1 MADFVSEVGDEKVK
15 SLKKLEL
22 VKGIEPSSSAWK
34 VVGKPNDF
42 NEPCVKWQPKTVLNP
57 PIFATGNEMVR
68 SDTSYG
74 PVFVQRLRA
83 MAFEIDRS
91 QPDHRGKTLT
101 LRGSSARSAGSAWT
115 I

>member
-42 NEPCVKWQPKTVLNP
+42 NEPCVKWEHKTVLNS
-57 PIFATGNEMVR
+57 PIFATDNETVR
-68 SDTSYG
+68 SATDRFGVS
-74 PVFVQRLRA
+74 VVSSQKW
-83 MAFEIDRS
+83 FES
-91 QPDHRGKTLT
+91 GH
-101 LRGSSARSAGSAWT
+101 
-115 I
+115 